1 MLRNWFE
8 SGLRFRWF
16 LLLLPV
22 LVIFCMGVGYGGR
35 ELVEFF
41 APSVEL
47 NGHTTNY
54 RVVLQSK
61 GILEMAPR
69 SFVWVPFKEEVTY
82 RLAPF
87 LALWGG
93 WAFMFSSKPP
103 IGVAALLV
111 GGTSA
116 YFGHI
121 HGGIGNIFIQ
131 GAVGVI
137 LALTFLKVSGYG
149 SAPFKGITA
158 TMLLHGAYN
167 FSIALKVQYHLS
179 YT

>member
-8 SGLRFRWF
+8 GGLRFHKF

-22 LVIFCMGVGYGGR
+22 LVLFCMGLAYGGR
-35 ELVEFF
+35 ELVEFA

-47 NGHTTNY
+47 SGRTTSY

-69 SFVWVPFKEEVTY
+69 SFAWVPFKEEALY

-93 WAFMFSSKPP
+93 WAYLFASKPP
-103 IGVAALLV
+103 IGVAFALV

-116 YFGHI
+116 YFGYA
-121 HGGIGNIFIQ
+121 HGGVGNMLIQ
-131 GAVGVI
+131 GVVGVI
-137 LALTFLKVSGYG
+137 LALTYLKVSGYG
-149 SAPFKGITA
+149 SAPFKGFAA

-167 FSIALKVQYHLS
+167 FSIALNVQYHLS
-179 YT
+179 YS